1 MSDELHVS
9 LEDRLMQM
17 GISKI
22 LIDELVS
29 VAVRVNY
36 GQVKHFLINLSK
48 NFFIFIFPRT
58 ISTSLIST

>member
-36 GQVKHFLINLSK
+36 GQVKHFLINLSQ
-48 NFFIFIFPRT
+48 NFIIFI
-58 ISTSLIST
+58 LN

>member
-9 LEDRLMQM
+9 LEDRLAQM

-36 GQVKHFLINLSK
+36 GQVKHFLINLCKKSYIYK
-48 NFFIFIFPRT
+48 QPPHT
-58 ISTSLIST
+58 IGMFLI

>member
-9 LEDRLMQM
+9 LEDRLAQM

-36 GQVKHFLINLSK
+36 GQVKHFLINLCKK
-48 NFFIFIFPRT
+48 NLTFKQPPHT
-58 ISTSLIST
+58 IGMFLI

>member
-9 LEDRLMQM
+9 LEDRLAQM

-22 LIDELVS
+22 LIEELVS

-36 GQVKHFLINLSK
+36 GQVRDDSI
-48 NFFIFIFPRT
+48 
-58 ISTSLIST
+58 